1 MELVLATKN
10 DGKVR
15 EFREIM
21 KDLPVEIVS
30 LKDFP
35 DFPDIIEDGR
45 TFEENALKKARA
57 LAIFTNDVA
66 IADDSGL
73 MVDALDGSPGVFSA
87 RYSGEGATDLKNN
100 LKLLNDLKGVH
111 LKDRGAAFKCAI
123 AVVAPDGF
131 EEVVTGECRG
141 TIGFEMRGN
150 EGFGYDPLFTPNG
163 FDKTFAELGMEIKNR
178 ISHRFRAITAVNPVL
193 IKMVSRSLGGGKA
206 LAIG

>member
-1 MELVLATKN
+1 MELVVATKN
-10 DGKVR
+10 EGKVR
-15 EFREIM
+15 EFRKIM
-21 KDLPVEIVS
+21 RDLPVEIVS
-30 LKDFP
+30 LKHFP
-35 DFPDIIEDGR
+35 DLPDIIEDGR

-57 LAIFTNDVA
+57 LAIFTKDVA

-73 MVDALDGSPGVFSA
+73 VVDALSGSPGVLSA

-131 EEVVTGECRG
+131 EEVVTGECIG
-141 TIGFEMRGN
+141 TVGFEMRGN
-150 EGFGYDPLFTPNG
+150 EGFGYDPLFIPNG

-178 ISHRFRAITAVNPVL
+178 ISHRFRAITAIRPVL
-193 IKMVSRSLGGGKA
+193 EKIFYVNKKDLSF
-206 LAIG
+206 

>member
-1 MELVLATKN
+1 MIELVLATRN
-10 DGKVR
+10 EGKVR

-21 KDLPVEIVS
+21 KDLPVKILS
-30 LKDFP
+30 LRDFP
-35 DFPDIIEDGR
+35 DFPEINEDGS

-57 LAIFTNDVA
+57 LAIFTKDVA

-73 MVDALDGSPGVFSA
+73 VVDALNGSPGVFSA

-123 AVVAPDGF
+123 AVVAPDGL

-150 EGFGYDPLFTPNG
+150 EGFGYDPLFIPDG
-163 FDKTFAELGMEIKNR
+163 SDKPFAELGMEIKNL

-193 IKMVSRSLGGGKA
+193 IKMVNKEA
-206 LAIG
+206 PAIG

>member
-1 MELVLATKN
+1 MLAPRN
-10 DGKVR
+10 EGKVS

-21 KDLPVEIVS
+21 KELPFNI
-30 LKDFP
+30 LCLRDFP
-35 DFPDIIEDGR
+35 DFPEINEDGS

-57 LAIFTNDVA
+57 LAIFTKDVA

-73 MVDALDGSPGVFSA
+73 VVDALNGSPGVFSA
-87 RYSGEGATDLKNN
+87 RYAGVGASDMKNN
-100 LKLLNDLKGVH
+100 LKLLNDLKGAR

-150 EGFGYDPLFTPNG
+150 EGFGYDPLFIPNG

-193 IKMVSRSLGGGKA
+193 IKMVNKE
-206 LAIG
+206 AIG